1 MMGRDHMKIGYESI
15 NHNAVRLIKDL
26 LESRYNL
33 IEVDKQNQERGYL
46 LMTLGEIAGII
57 EMADAMKEVL
67 KA

>member
-1 MMGRDHMKIGYESI
+1 MKINYESI
-15 NHNAVRLIKDL
+15 NHNAVRVIKDL
-26 LESRYNL
+26 LESRYEM
-33 IEVDKQNQERGYL
+33 IEEDRQNIERGYL

>member
-1 MMGRDHMKIGYESI
+1 MRICEESI
-15 NHNAVRLIKDL
+15 NYNAVRLIKDL
-26 LESRYNL
+26 VESRYNM
-33 IEVDKQNQERGYL
+33 ITDATAEERENM

>member
-1 MMGRDHMKIGYESI
+1 MKINEDCI

-26 LESRYNL
+26 LESRYEM
-33 IEVDKQNQERGYL
+33 IEEDKQNIERGYL

>member
-1 MMGRDHMKIGYESI
+1 MTGSDHMKIGYESI

-26 LESRYNL
+26 LESRYDL
-33 IEVDKQNQERGYL
+33 IEEDKQNQERGYL
-46 LMTLGEIAGII
+46 LMTIGEIAGII